1 MHASNNL
8 SKKLKKLAIISTSLL
23 LLALLLIFPVAA
35 SVSDWEYSPQEPVSG
50 DILSIKGT
58 ASPDEKI
65 DAFVTFEKTVPV
77 SGGEFEY
84 ILEDVKIPDGF
95 NNVFKVEANGAANL
109 NVRVKM
115 VVWVTKS
122 SEASGNTAIVS
133 QSSVP
138 PGTYRIKIDGD
149 AREGVSN
156 VNLKITAFQ
165 GIEADSDGK
174 FSYSYSTKAIPSGDF
189 ELKVGGMTK
198 IVTIKS
204 KETSGSISD
213 SSSNDPSST
222 DTSSKDTSSKDT
234 SSKDTSSK
242 DTSSKDTSVAEPQSP
257 VKQTTSETVNEKG
270 VSESSNS
277 DEKLVRG
284 DNQTKLSGKTAPV
297 SESPKPFVEKF
308 YLLAGMGM
316 GLLILILYSR
326 RK

>member
-8 SKKLKKLAIISTSLL
+8 SKKLKKLAFISTSLL

-35 SVSDWEYSPQEPVSG
+35 SVSDWEYSPREPVSG

-95 NNVFKVEANGAANL
+95 NNVFKVEANGAENL

-156 VNLKITAFQ
+156 VNLKVTAFQ
-165 GIEADSDGK
+165 EIEADSDGE

-242 DTSSKDTSVAEPQSP
+242 DTSVADPQSP

-277 DEKLVRG
+277 DEKFVRG

>member
-1 MHASNNL
+1 MCTHQIISVRNE
-8 SKKLKKLAIISTSLL
+8 KLAFISTSLL

-35 SVSDWEYSPQEPVSG
+35 SVSDWEYSPQEPFSG

-95 NNVFKVEANGAANL
+95 NNVFKVEANGAENL

-165 GIEADSDGK
+165 EIEADSDGE

-204 KETSGSISD
+204 EETSGSISD
-213 SSSNDPSST
+213 SSSNDPFST

-234 SSKDTSSK
+234 S
-242 DTSSKDTSVAEPQSP
+242 VADPLSP

-277 DEKLVRG
+277 DEKLVRE

-297 SESPKPFVEKF
+297 SESHKTFIEKF

>member
-1 MHASNNL
+1 MCTHQIISVRNE
-8 SKKLKKLAIISTSLL
+8 KLAFISTSLL

-35 SVSDWEYSPQEPVSG
+35 SVSDWEYSPQEPFSG

-95 NNVFKVEANGAANL
+95 NNVFKVEANGAENL

-156 VNLKITAFQ
+156 VNLKVTAFQ
-165 GIEADSDGK
+165 EIEADSDGE

-204 KETSGSISD
+204 EEASGSISD
-213 SSSNDPSST
+213 SSSNDPFST

-234 SSKDTSSK
+234 S
-242 DTSSKDTSVAEPQSP
+242 VADPLSP

-277 DEKLVRG
+277 DEKLVRE

-297 SESPKPFVEKF
+297 SESHKTVIEKF
-308 YLLAGMGM
+308 YLIAGMGM